1 MYHPKHLYLLPCVPL
16 LKKLAYPCS
25 SSSINQCHYF
35 FSHRK
40 ISCFGYKSERSR
52 PRHARAQT
60 CTFAHNPC
68 AHYHFSCASAF
79 PLPFIMASFVC
90 KMIANPLANY
100 QQRIPNPLSPPCA
113 SLLCSSVFSP
123 NLWWNWSQ
131 GPVDKWIEES
141 FCDGGEDGEGQMKG
155 RDGTLLPWAISSCNE
170 KSE

>member
-1 MYHPKHLYLLPCVPL
+1 MYHPKRLYLLPCVPL

-35 FSHRK
+35 FHIGKSHVLDTNRRDLDRDMH
-40 ISCFGYKSERSR
+40 GR
-52 PRHARAQT
+52 RHARAQT

-68 AHYHFSCASAF
+68 AHYYFSCASAF
-79 PLPFIMASFVC
+79 PLPFITASFVC

-123 NLWWNWSQ
+123 NLWWN
-131 GPVDKWIEES
+131 
-141 FCDGGEDGEGQMKG
+141 
-155 RDGTLLPWAISSCNE
+155 
-170 KSE
+170 